1 MELYI
6 GGYAQGKL
14 QYVSNKYGIPAERIS
29 DGAVEDYRRMEGKV
43 IYDHFH
49 LWVRRLMEQGVD
61 VEAALEELLA
71 ARPDAV
77 IISDEIGCGIVPMDA
92 FEREYREKTG
102 RLLCAIAARA
112 DRVERIVCGIGQ
124 QIK

>member
-14 QYVSNKYGIPAERIS
+14 QYVSDKYGIPAERIS

-49 LWVRRLMEQGVD
+49 LWVRRLLEQGVD
-61 VEAALEELLA
+61 VEVALEELLA
-71 ARPDAV
+71 AQPDAL

>member
-14 QYVSNKYGIPAERIS
+14 QYVSDKYGIPAERIS

-49 LWVRRLMEQGVD
+49 LWVRRLLEQGVD

-71 ARPDAV
+71 AQPDAL